1 MLYEMVL
8 PRPYIP
14 LLLVGMIMKFG
25 SYLNLFCN
33 LLLPY
38 STFSIPLIF
47 LNLNLSW
54 QFDRE
59 HFSEVFVDLK
69 WFESKVGN
77 KYLNEAAGIAA
88 EEARNN
94 KQKKQKV
101 SVLHTLFWK

>member
-1 MLYEMVL
+1 MLIWYS
-8 PRPYIP
+8 
-14 LLLVGMIMKFG
+14 KFG
-25 SYLNLFCN
+25 IPQIFANLI
-33 LLLPY
+33 
-38 STFSIPLIF
+38 S
-47 LNLNLSW
+47 

-88 EEARNN
+88 EEARKN

-101 SVLHTLFWK
+101 SVSYAQFRK